1 MKFID
6 NEKLIVFIDGIGIP
20 FMPAT
25 WRICSHAPA
34 KMKVHYDPAL
44 CKGNDMQRR

>member
-6 NEKLIVFIDGIGIP
+6 IEKLIVFIDGIGIP

-25 WRICSHAPA
+25 SRI
-34 KMKVHYDPAL
+34 
-44 CKGNDMQRR
+44 